1 MFKSNLE
8 IVAPGDSP
16 NTNGIHVSASRDV
29 VIQNFTIATRDYCVS
44 IVTQSSGIEIKKLVC
59 GPGHGISIG
68 SLGCRDSK
76 DTFETWLLMDL
87 LSIAQKMNQYA

>member
-8 IVAPGDSP
+8 IVSPRDSP
-16 NTNGIHVSASRDV
+16 NTNGIHVSASRHV
-29 VIQNFTIATRDYCVS
+29 VIQNCKIATGDDCVS
-44 IVTQSSGIEIKKLVC
+44 VVTQSSDIEINKLVC

-68 SLGCRDSK
+68 CLGSRDSK

-87 LSIAQKMNQYA
+87 LSIAQKMNQYT